1 MLVGVLFLVLVLA
14 VAVLITVDVMRTPH
28 EAPIGPGER
37 HAHDGDR
44 ILAGPRSG
52 DRINAFSPEPVVRE
66 QSVPAATAEAGVG
79 AGSAAFQRPDQAARA
94 FDPPHRDLPHRDL
107 PLAPPGDAAAHGRSH
122 ATWVNLSRRS
132 QALVERQLRLIENL
146 EHGEQDP
153 QRLASLSRLNRIALR
168 VHRNSENLLVL
179 AGQDQPMGWN
189 QPITLA
195 HLIEAALA
203 EVEDYQR
210 VSFEVQPDI
219 AVRGPAVHDAVHLL
233 VELIDNATSFSAGD
247 MPVHVKGQVLATGG
261 ALVEITDR
269 GIGMAGPE
277 MAYANQ
283 QLDNPPPPDIDVPR
297 WIGLLVVS
305 RLAAR
310 HGIRV
315 RLNQAELGGL
325 VALVWLPDEILTH
338 YAVPAEPGYPAPAPN
353 VPVALAP
360 AYAPPS
366 ADVPVAAPA
375 PAWSARAAPA
385 TVQAESAAAARLS
398 GAGRPEAPGGE
409 LGVIVPAAESQA
421 TMRRLPI
428 FDEVESRWSRSSHEA
443 PGPAGLATAASP
455 SAGGLPRRL
464 AAGTQPARTVP
475 AAAPGGPGRPAAAP
489 GVPGRPAAA
498 PGVPGRPAAAPGVPG
513 RPAAADQDGRT
524 GFQPGTGQRRAAPAD
539 EASPGG
545 PDES

>member
-1 MLVGVLFLVLVLA
+1 MLVGVLFLVVVLA
-14 VAVLITVDVMRTPH
+14 VAVLITVDVVRTPH

-44 ILAGPRSG
+44 ILAGARSG
-52 DRINAFSPEPVVRE
+52 DRIKAFSPEPVVRG
-66 QSVPAATAEAGVG
+66 QPVPAATAEAQVG
-79 AGSAAFQRPDQAARA
+79 AGPTAFERPDQAARA

-107 PLAPPGDAAAHGRSH
+107 PLAPPGDAAARGRSH

-132 QALVERQLRLIENL
+132 QGLVERQLRLIENL

-219 AVRGPAVHDAVHLL
+219 AVRGPAVHDTVHLL

-247 MPVHVKGQVLATGG
+247 MPVHIRAQILATGG
-261 ALVEITDR
+261 ALVDITDR
-269 GIGMAGPE
+269 GIGMAAEE

-283 QLDNPPPPDIDVPR
+283 QLDNPPPPDIDVPK

-338 YAVPAEPGYPAPAPN
+338 YAVPAEPGYPAARAERAGGSRPGLRTTGGGRPGGRARPGLVGARLAGHGPGRAGRRGPSVRRGAPRSAGRRARGDRA
-353 VPVALAP
+353 PGREPGDLAP
-360 AYAPPS
+360 AAHLRRGR
-366 ADVPVAAPA
+366 VALVKEQPRGARSRWPGHGGQPA
-375 PAWSARAAPA
+375 ARRRRAA
-385 TVQAESAAAARLS
+385 QAVHDRDSAFPHRS
-398 GAGRPEAPGGE
+398 G
-409 LGVIVPAAESQA
+409 
-421 TMRRLPI
+421 RR
-428 FDEVESRWSRSSHEA
+428 
-443 PGPAGLATAASP
+443 PGPAGP
-455 SAGGLPRRL
+455 SRRRPGPAGPSRRR
-464 AAGTQPARTVP
+464 P
-475 AAAPGGPGRPAAAP
+475 GPGRPDRIPARRRPGAARA
-489 GVPGRPAAA
+489 
-498 PGVPGRPAAAPGVPG
+498 
-513 RPAAADQDGRT
+513 
-524 GFQPGTGQRRAAPAD
+524 RR
-539 EASPGG
+539 
-545 PDES
+545 

>member
-14 VAVLITVDVMRTPH
+14 VAVLITVDVVRTPH

-44 ILAGPRSG
+44 ILAGAHSG
-52 DRINAFSPEPVVRE
+52 DRIKAFSPEPAVRE
-66 QSVPAATAEAGVG
+66 QSVPAATPEARVG
-79 AGSAAFQRPDQAARA
+79 AGPAAFERPDQAARA

-107 PLAPPGDAAAHGRSH
+107 PLAPPGAAVARGRSH

-179 AGQDQPMGWN
+179 AAQDQPMGWN

-219 AVRGPAVHDAVHLL
+219 AVRGPAVHDTVHLL

-247 MPVHVKGQVLATGG
+247 MPVHIRGQILATGG
-261 ALVEITDR
+261 ALVDITDR
-269 GIGMAGPE
+269 GIGMAARE
-277 MAYANQ
+277 MTYANQ
-283 QLDNPPPPDIDVPR
+283 QLDNPPPPDIDIPK

-353 VPVALAP
+353 VPVALVP
-360 AYAPPS
+360 AYAPPP
-366 ADVPVAAPA
+366 ADVPVPAPAPA
-375 PAWSARAAPA
+375 PAWSARAAQA
-385 TVQAESAAAARLS
+385 TVQAEPAAAARLS

-409 LGVIVPAAESQA
+409 LGVIVPQAENQA

-428 FDEVESRWSRSSHEA
+428 FDEVESRWSRSSREA
-443 PGPAGLATAASP
+443 PGSAGLATAAGP
-455 SAGGLPRRL
+455 PAGGLPRRP
-464 AAGTQPARTVP
+464 AAATQPARTVP
-475 AAAPGGPGRPAAAP
+475 AAPGGSGRPAAAP
-489 GVPGRPAAA
+489 GGSGRPAAA
-498 PGVPGRPAAAPGVPG
+498 PGGSG